1 MIDLRSDTQ
10 TRPSDGMRAAMA
22 SAVVGDEQRR
32 EDPTVCALEERVA
45 AYLGQQDAVFVP
57 SATMANQIALGLLA
71 PRGSE
76 LIVEASAH
84 IVISEL
90 GGAAFHSG
98 LQVHPVRGE
107 NGRVSADALRE
118 AVRRGDPLHS
128 PAATL
133 LALENTH
140 NAAGGAVW
148 PHAQLRA
155 TVESARELGL
165 AVHLDGARLPNAAIA
180 SGVEAAELAAGFD
193 TVTLCLSK
201 GLGCPL
207 GALIAGSAGLM
218 VQARIAKHR
227 FGGAMRQAGVVAA
240 AGLYALDHNL
250 ERLADDHRRARRLG
264 EAWAARGLPVALER
278 IDTNMVQLEFGAVG
292 VSADQAIAAFGRA
305 GVGVSA
311 TVWPDVVRAVTHL
324 DIDDADIDAAVA
336 LGADA
341 FAALV
346 G

>member
-118 AVRRGDPLHS
+118 AIRRGDPLHS

-155 TVESARELGL
+155 TVRIRPRARACGSPRRRTACPTPRSPPESRPPSSPRLRHRHAVSLERAWLPARRADRRLGG
-165 AVHLDGARLPNAAIA
+165 ADGAGAHRQSTASAARCARPA
-180 SGVEAAELAAGFD
+180 S
-193 TVTLCLSK
+193 S
-201 GLGCPL
+201 P
-207 GALIAGSAGLM
+207 
-218 VQARIAKHR
+218 RP
-227 FGGAMRQAGVVAA
+227 
-240 AGLYALDHNL
+240 GLYALEHNL

-278 IDTNMVQLEFGAVG
+278 IETNMVQLEFGAVG
-292 VSADQAIAAFGRA
+292 VSADRGDRGDSGAP
-305 GVGVSA
+305 VS
-311 TVWPDVVRAVTHL
+311 
-324 DIDDADIDAAVA
+324 
-336 LGADA
+336 G
-341 FAALV
+341 
-346 G
+346 